1 MYKEIGQLYIACSTR
16 TQGEGKKM
24 AKKGQSGCPKAPAGR
39 QKRKGSRSDVFF
51 QLKLA
56 APSDAGDPYR
66 EAVLKKTVTR
76 KGVESFSV
84 EELRAFVATLELLE
98 NKRVPTRPRR
108 QRTHDVSCARKK

>member
-1 MYKEIGQLYIACSTR
+1 
-16 TQGEGKKM
+16 M
-24 AKKGQSGCPKAPAGR
+24 AKKGPKTPAGR

-66 EAVLKKTVTR
+66 ETVLKKTVTR

-84 EELRAFVATLELLE
+84 EELRAFVATLELLKS
-98 NKRVPTRPRR
+98 KRVPTRAGR
-108 QRTHDVSCARKK
+108 QWTHDVSRARKK